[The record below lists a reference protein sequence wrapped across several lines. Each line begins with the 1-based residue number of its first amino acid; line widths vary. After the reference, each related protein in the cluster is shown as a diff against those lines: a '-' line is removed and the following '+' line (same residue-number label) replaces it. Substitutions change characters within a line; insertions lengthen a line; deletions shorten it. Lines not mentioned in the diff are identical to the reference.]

1 MYTRRWISKEEAQEM
16 WPYSNPYSEYAIWEQ
31 KWYEKYMKKKALKL
45 LEERLKKNHDLKAEY
60 LKEKQKLKL
69 ERERRQFMKGEAYYL
84 SIQYSRRMARE
95 LDEDD
100 RDSL

>member
-1 MYTRRWISKEEAQEM
+1 MVLSYGTQTRILGCTSIKEKVMAT
-16 WPYSNPYSEYAIWEQ
+16 
-31 KWYEKYMKKKALKL
+31 KALKI